1 MNISDIQDIEL
12 AHEAASILDNYISS
26 LDQANLYPD
35 FKKSDIP
42 SYVVNS
48 IYGAD
53 SHQDKNFLAVAAP
66 VLTEANSYLDKISVK
81 GDEARFLLQDF
92 MIEENKN
99 LSPAD
104 RSGRGWSHLFMWF
117 GIRMAFFHAPYMAS
131 INTERENIKPQMA
144 QSMPDCKLFT
154 GVSKTI

>member
-104 RSGRGWSHLFMWF
+104 RSGRGLVSLIYVVWYSNGLLSRALH
-117 GIRMAFFHAPYMAS
+117 GVNQHRA
-131 INTERENIKPQMA
+131 REY
-144 QSMPDCKLFT
+144 
-154 GVSKTI
+154 